1 MRALLPERSYE
12 QHFARRMA
20 QHVEEYHMLGLR
32 GGDTCV
38 TAREGCVIYAKM
50 MKFYAPAGFS
60 ELEKI
65 EYLTSQRGVRNYTP
79 IFHTITTCGL
89 KT

>member
-1 MRALLPERSYE
+1 
-12 QHFARRMA
+12 
-20 QHVEEYHMLGLR
+20 ML
-32 GGDTCV
+32 
-38 TAREGCVIYAKM
+38 KM
-50 MKFYAPAGFS
+50 IKFYAPAGFS

-79 IFHTITTCGL
+79 IFLTITTCGL